1 MNKIKVSI
9 ITICRNSEKT
19 IADTIRSVQ
28 SQTYSNIEH
37 IVVDGLSSD
46 QTIPIIESFK
56 NDKMVFLSEED
67 FGLYDALNKGFKLA
81 TGNLLGVLHSDDF
94 LYSDDAIEKLVQIYT
109 ENPDADAIS
118 ASVNIYKNE
127 NFDQP
132 YRKYKANNFKLWQ
145 FRIGMQPPHPGF
157 YITSKAFENL
167 GYFNSAY
174 KISGDFDWLLRG
186 LVKLKLKVIYSD
198 LVLVKMRDGGVS
210 SSGLESKKKMNR
222 ENLKSLKS
230 HGIYSNKLMIY
241 LKYFIKIFQIRSI

>member
-19 IADTIRSVQ
+19 ITDTIRSVQ
-28 SQTYSNIEH
+28 AQTYPNIEH
-37 IVVDGLSSD
+37 IVVDGLSTD
-46 QTIPIIESFK
+46 KTISIIESYK
-56 NDKMVFLSEED
+56 NDKMVFISEED

-81 TGNLLGVLHSDDF
+81 KGDLLGVLHSDDF
-94 LYSDDAIEKLVQIYT
+94 LYSDDAIEKLVQIYSA
-109 ENPDADAIS
+109 NPDADAIS

-127 NFDQP
+127 NFNQP
-132 YRKYKANNFKLWQ
+132 YRKYKSTSFKLWQ
-145 FRIGMQPPHPGF
+145 FRLGMQPPHPGF
-157 YITSKAFENL
+157 YITSSAFKEL

-174 KISGDFDWLLRG
+174 KISGDFDWLLRA
-186 LVKLKLKVIYSD
+186 LVKLKLKVVYSE
-198 LVLVKMRDGGVS
+198 LILVKMRDGGVS
-210 SSGLESKKKMNR
+210 SSGFNSKKKMNR